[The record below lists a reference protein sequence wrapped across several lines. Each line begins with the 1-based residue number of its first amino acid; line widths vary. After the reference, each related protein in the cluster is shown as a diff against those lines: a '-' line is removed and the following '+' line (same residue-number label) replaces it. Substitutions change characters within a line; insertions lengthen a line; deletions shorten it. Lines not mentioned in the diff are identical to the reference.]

1 MIRINL
7 LPFRAARRRENI
19 RRQISIFLLSFIFTS
34 IALFYYHM
42 QLNLQLVELK
52 TQSEDVKSKLK
63 IFQNKAQEVDQIKEA
78 LDTLKKKIDTI
89 KTLEMHRREPV
100 RLMEAMTEVVIPQRM
115 WFTDFAE
122 KKIVDDAKAET
133 IGIVEIKGIALDNK
147 TVADFMTELENLGV
161 FVSVNL
167 TTLKQVTIQKL
178 NVKGFEIAC
187 EKIPL
192 ELTQEEKGKAQ

>member
-19 RRQISIFLLSFIFTS
+19 RRQISIFLLSFVFVS
-34 IALFYYHM
+34 AALYYYHM
-42 QLNLQLVELK
+42 QLNLQLKELK
-52 TQSEDVKSKLK
+52 TQSEDVKSRLK
-63 IFQNKAQEVDQIKEA
+63 VFRKKAREVDQIKEA

-89 KTLEMHRREPV
+89 KTLEMNRREPV

-122 KKIVDDAKAET
+122 KKILDNAKAKELEV
-133 IGIVEIKGIALDNK
+133 VEIKGIALDNK
-147 TVADFMTELENLGV
+147 TVADFMTQLEKLGV

-192 ELTQEEKGKAQ
+192 ELTEEEKGKTQ